1 MLKRFALTIA
11 AVAVLAVPSTGAFAA
26 AEPKADGVLPEEAC
40 TPIYPNHLQ
49 TIACGRNHG
58 GEPGNVLPG

>member
-26 AEPKADGVLPEEAC
+26 PQPKADGVLPEEAC
-40 TPIYPNHLQ
+40 TPVYPNQVQSLF
-49 TIACGRNHG
+49 CGRNHG
-58 GEPGNVLPG
+58 GMPQ

>member
-1 MLKRFALTIA
+1 MLKRFALMIA

-40 TPIYPNHLQ
+40 TPAYPGAVQPLF
-49 TIACGRNHG
+49 CGRNHG
-58 GEPGNVLPG
+58 GMPQ